1 GGTLS
6 GRCRSNGY
14 VPKNPEVDGFTA
26 ARSRSQSSYL
36 VSDYSVLFDARQR
49 GVEDGAATPTD
60 RIVAELG
67 EATFRKTE
75 WDIVS
80 IRSTLQGSQCSV
92 HSYQTVSLN
101 RLPHQI

>member
-1 GGTLS
+1 M
-6 GRCRSNGY
+6 RI
-14 VPKNPEVDGFTA
+14 
-26 ARSRSQSSYL
+26 L
-36 VSDYSVLFDARQR
+36 VQKKYFVQLYCESMPHSADR
-49 GVEDGAATPTD
+49 GVTALPLRSKD
-60 RIVAELG
+60 REASSLLRIVLIVVAVAELG